1 MTKPFC
7 VVIDTEKQSCLGV
20 DFFDDVEKMR
30 RSAGMYR
37 RDCGQDCVVIE
48 HPSLDRQYVD
58 AVLSSVGSA
67 IVLTADIGRMLE

>member
-30 RSAGMYR
+30 RSAAMFRQDFGP
-37 RDCGQDCVVIE
+37 DCVVIE
-48 HPSLDRQYVD
+48 HPSREREYIE
-58 AVLSSVGSA
+58 AVLASAGS
-67 IVLTADIGRMLE
+67 DK